1 MEPSSEMIVGER
13 KEGELSLANNM
24 ADMTKIRT
32 QLDRKEYTKER
43 DKWADK
49 VAQLECHHFLQDL
62 NKCLDKHFYVKCA
75 VKAMTWFN
83 CKHEAAEVFKE
94 EYDKVKIKEYIN
106 LMKEQDN
113 SGRIIDVTES
123 YSDHQF
129 FQNG

>member
-49 VAQLECHHFLQDL
+49 V
-62 NKCLDKHFYVKCA
+62 
-75 VKAMTWFN
+75 
-83 CKHEAAEVFKE
+83 
-94 EYDKVKIKEYIN
+94 
-106 LMKEQDN
+106 
-113 SGRIIDVTES
+113 
-123 YSDHQF
+123 
-129 FQNG
+129 